1 VDEHL
6 YAAQCIDLLD
16 LFLDD
21 AYETG
26 HQNLPVR
33 QAFVYRHARNIS
45 EIAEDVLTLEADD
58 RISSCFVLMRSLF
71 ESFFNLIAAVKRESF
86 AVEKAIS
93 EIENDLIKIRKWQDA
108 EKDSSP
114 DLFADTVAEMSVFA
128 RSLREAHGVKSRC
141 KWTAYD
147 VATAASLDHHYVR
160 DYFFF
165 SRSTHASCTGII
177 CQEFEIGREMIL
189 QNMTYI
195 VLATI
200 GHAVQVSPCKN
211 GQSYLRQATSL
222 LESGIDEW
230 VKVNTNRRLQG
241 AHDLV
246 KLEK

>member
-1 VDEHL
+1 MDEHL
-6 YAAQCIDLLD
+6 YATQCIDLLD

-26 HQNLPVR
+26 HQDLPVR

-58 RISSCFVLMRSLF
+58 RISSCFILMRSLF
-71 ESFFNLIAAVKRESF
+71 ESFFNVIAAVKHEAF

-93 EIENDLIKIRKWQDA
+93 EIENDLIKIRKWQDT
-108 EKDSSP
+108 EKESSP
-114 DLFADTVAEMSVFA
+114 DLFADTVDQMSGFV
-128 RSLREAHGVKSRC
+128 RSLREEHGVKSRC
-141 KWTAYD
+141 KWTTYD
-147 VATAASLDHHYVR
+147 VANAASLDHHYVR
-160 DYFFF
+160 DYFLF
-165 SRSTHASCTGII
+165 SRNTHASCTGII

-200 GHAVQVSPCKN
+200 GHAVQVSPCKD

-230 VKVNTNRRLQG
+230 VKANNKQRSQG
-241 AHDLV
+241 GVGLA
-246 KLEK
+246 